1 MSLLILV
8 SLAQYHTYLLS
19 RALALVDW
27 KAKNEGVDEKK
38 FQNYWNK
45 LPTED
50 KEVCRTLRALSY
62 LTLGALDQA
71 FYAREK
77 ELVRYSRLR
86 YLL

>member
-19 RALALVDW
+19 RALALADW

-38 FQNYWNK
+38 FKKYWKN
-45 LPTED
+45 LPAED
-50 KEVCRTLRALSY
+50 KGVCRTLRALSY
-62 LTLGALDQA
+62 LTLGALNQV
-71 FYAREK
+71 FHAREK

-86 YLL
+86 CSL